1 MFGVPLRVP
10 RRRRHRDAGR
20 CCHGC
25 TLPGGYLVTSL
36 YAARV
41 LVAPTRLS
49 QALTAASC
57 CCTLC
62 VTRSAHKVVTAS
74 TPLKAQPARCGSLLI
89 GSRWHRLAE
98 RLFVRAG
105 APADRRPC
113 DAEMAW
119 SLRLLP
125 PECPLFARK
134 FPANT
139 SERARGTLLRCVGMS
154 GGPPGHACGAAHRTV
169 CVLLVSAP
177 LVTGQP
183 EQPEPALVTGQPAQ
197 RQWPLTLLLYAPVKQ
212 ARLLPP
218 WPQQQSR
225 QTQVAR
231 PASRMSRNLSGAN
244 RPTRAAG
251 WTSGAGCSRP
261 GRPCRSLGRTR
272 RPVLPCSTSSEQ
284 EQPSLSAALTLRP
297 WSVTRGRGYLV
308 DSCRLRCCA
317 ATCNQDEAPA
327 QTVTNGGGLHTGVRC
342 LQRQSAGISGAAAAP
357 ARRHRGA
364 RAS

>member
-1 MFGVPLRVP
+1 M
-10 RRRRHRDAGR
+10 
-20 CCHGC
+20 
-25 TLPGGYLVTSL
+25 PGGYLITSL

-57 CCTLC
+57 CCALC
-62 VTRSAHKVVTAS
+62 VTCRAHKVVTCS
-74 TPLKAQPARCGSLLI
+74 TPLKSQPARCGSLLI

-183 EQPEPALVTGQPAQ
+183 ECAGMRSQAAPASCGAGRQHACLCLQPLPGGPWHAHASQSPGLPGCTARSDTSDVLRAWQQPAFSMGAS
-197 RQWPLTLLLYAPVKQ
+197 Y
-212 ARLLPP
+212 
-218 WPQQQSR
+218 
-225 QTQVAR
+225 VATTER
-231 PASRMSRNLSGAN
+231 DRACLHRYVRCRGA
-244 RPTRAAG
+244 RAAG
-251 WTSGAGCSRP
+251 AGCA
-261 GRPCRSLGRTR
+261 GRLPLRAGRREVRRCR
-272 RPVLPCSTSSEQ
+272 
-284 EQPSLSAALTLRP
+284 
-297 WSVTRGRGYLV
+297 
-308 DSCRLRCCA
+308 
-317 ATCNQDEAPA
+317 
-327 QTVTNGGGLHTGVRC
+327 
-342 LQRQSAGISGAAAAP
+342 AAP
-357 ARRHRGA
+357 ARAAGVRVTRAGA
-364 RAS
+364 ARPSTAPVS